1 MDSSYRIRLPF
12 RDIDMHGHMHN
23 AAYVSHFEAAL
34 SHALRQAGLDEDFAP
49 NGQYVFLVRKIEVT
63 YEAPCY
69 YDEEI
74 VVATKLARL
83 GRSSLSFQLM
93 MVVGERACASADIV
107 WICVDK
113 ASGASLEIPE
123 ALRTALATHL
133 P

>member
-1 MDSSYRIRLPF
+1 MHSSYRIRLPF

-34 SHALRQAGLDEDFAP
+34 SHALRQAGLAEGFAP

-74 VVATKLARL
+74 EVATNLARL
-83 GRSSLSFQLM
+83 GRSSLNFQLRLS
-93 MVVGERACASADIV
+93 VGERNCASADIV

-113 ASGASLEIPE
+113 VSGASLAIPQ
-123 ALRTALATHL
+123 ALREPLAVHL

>member
-34 SHALRQAGLDEDFAP
+34 SYALRQAGLDADFAP

-83 GRSSLSFQLM
+83 GRSSLSFELQM
-93 MVVGERACASADIV
+93 CVGTRACASADIV

-133 P
+133 L